1 MCNLIVLYFFISA
14 THLVE
19 IYHNLAA
26 KNSDS
31 DEGQLNKTKKATT
44 RCEETQVDINIQN
57 EVDKVPPL
65 IIPNRVN
72 PHAETNIDEPNGLR
86 CDRTTRIG
94 DAYNPP
100 EAPRTVSCYSKN
112 YELPTI
118 ASRMKQAAKYYL
130 NTFNFKVSFKITVD
144 LFGFFGTYVIIYFF
158 YLGQV
163 KLR

>member
-1 MCNLIVLYFFISA
+1 MSLTISA

-31 DEGQLNKTKKATT
+31 DECQLNKSKKPTT
-44 RCEETQVDINIQN
+44 RCEEIQVDTVT
-57 EVDKVPPL
+57 EEGVGEVPPL
-65 IIPNRVN
+65 IIPDKVSQYV
-72 PHAETNIDEPNGLR
+72 ETNKNATTGIL
-86 CDRTTRIG
+86 CDKTTQNE
-94 DAYNPP
+94 DCYEPP

-130 NTFNFKVSFKITVD
+130 NTFNFKVSF
-144 LFGFFGTYVIIYFF
+144 F
-158 YLGQV
+158 
-163 KLR
+163 KLVVRL